1 MHCTVHRAPS
11 RSFQHLAS
19 CVPAQSC
26 LPLATPSTL
35 ACKAPLSMGVP
46 RQENWSRLPFPSP
59 GDLPDPG
66 IESASPALAVGL
78 FFAEPATWEA
88 RAVEHTHL

>member
-1 MHCTVHRAPS
+1 MHCTAHIVPS

-19 CVPAQSC
+19 RVPAQSC
-26 LPLATPSTL
+26 LTLGTPWTV
-35 ACKAPLSMGVP
+35 AHKDPLSVGVP

-66 IESASPALAVGL
+66 IKSASPALAVGL
-78 FFAEPATWEA
+78 FTAKRATWGA
-88 RAVEHTHL
+88 